1 MNDVVVDKILRVI
14 KKNKNKN
21 VYDDG
26 ELTYTYGELDVFSD
40 IIWQYI
46 DSKKGNS
53 NYIATIGNNDF
64 YSLCVLTACIK
75 SGYIF
80 VPIDSKNS
88 DERIQNIIDD
98 IKPKVIIR
106 GSKCKK
112 VGNSILFEDIINR
125 NYISNTLT
133 RKKNKYMY
141 VIYTSGTTGIPKG
154 VPISYSNIIS
164 FTSWFFHEKFNIH
177 ENERI
182 LLQASFSFDLSVMSW
197 LTVLWL
203 GKTLVAIPTEITTN
217 YKKLRHWFN
226 TVKFDLFIST
236 PSFAYLVYISTNFN
250 SYNYPW
256 IKKFIFCGE
265 EFNIKFAQKLV
276 TNFKSSKIFNT
287 YGPTECTVA
296 IIGTQ
301 ITESLLKMNKLPIG
315 KKRENIELI
324 VGAENELQI
333 VGDMVF
339 DGYLNRK
346 EETAK
351 SFIEIN
357 AKKAYKTGDKVRI
370 LDNGYI
376 FFDGRND
383 NQIKKNGYRI
393 ELEEVECIIKK
404 IPEIL
409 NVVVLPIK
417 NEVNKIV
424 GLSAFIVLEKQVSI
438 DSSELLS
445 KMQNILP
452 LYMIPNKIHIIDEIP
467 LTNNKKINRKLLEL
481 MN

>member
-1 MNDVVVDKILRVI
+1 
-14 KKNKNKN
+14 
-21 VYDDG
+21 
-26 ELTYTYGELDVFSD
+26 
-40 IIWQYI
+40 
-46 DSKKGNS
+46 
-53 NYIATIGNNDF
+53 
-64 YSLCVLTACIK
+64 
-75 SGYIF
+75 
-80 VPIDSKNS
+80 
-88 DERIQNIIDD
+88 
-98 IKPKVIIR
+98 
-106 GSKCKK
+106 
-112 VGNSILFEDIINR
+112 
-125 NYISNTLT
+125 
-133 RKKNKYMY
+133 
-141 VIYTSGTTGIPKG
+141 
-154 VPISYSNIIS
+154 
-164 FTSWFFHEKFNIH
+164 
-177 ENERI
+177 
-182 LLQASFSFDLSVMSW
+182 
-197 LTVLWL
+197 
-203 GKTLVAIPTEITTN
+203 
-217 YKKLRHWFN
+217 
-226 TVKFDLFIST
+226 
-236 PSFAYLVYISTNFN
+236 
-250 SYNYPW
+250 
-256 IKKFIFCGE
+256 
-265 EFNIKFAQKLV
+265 
-276 TNFKSSKIFNT
+276 
-287 YGPTECTVA
+287 
-296 IIGTQ
+296 
-301 ITESLLKMNKLPIG
+301 MNKLPIG